1 MGLRHRL
8 KRFARSAAHVGLVG
22 LAAAAAAG
30 ASGCKRREDAPQRR
44 ADVVPSSRPD
54 TLAPG
59 DLAEGPID
67 LYGLRTPLDSRV
79 AGRLGTITIVRT
91 ALLPSE
97 LERFVAAR
105 VEGEVGWQDGTRIWK
120 AAKVKASKDPA
131 QRLQLTVSRS
141 KDKDWKSELLVDL
154 LAKDTMTSAAT
165 QEDRW
170 KAVGV
175 SPTGQLVNPN
185 RE

>member
-8 KRFARSAAHVGLVG
+8 KRFARSAVHVGLVG